1 MFGALLNKP
10 NNPMPG
16 VEQHKLVQASPIK
29 LTPGDQQHRRV
40 HASPT
45 TKCQAA
51 CSKGKPNKQAL
62 GKLMKRMSLP
72 PYSTSPTTQCQ
83 AWSITSWFRR
93 APSSSRQAI
102 NSTGV
107 FTQAQQ
113 PNARPRAARA
123 SRTSK
128 HWAREQTYEGKES
141 PALLNKPNK
150 PMPGLEQHKLVQA
163 SPIKLTPGDQQ
174 HRRVHASPTTKCQA
188 ACSKG
193 KLNKRALGQGTNYW
207 SPKTHPKTIR

>member
-62 GKLMKRMSLP
+62 GKGANL
-72 PYSTSPTTQCQ
+72 
-83 AWSITSWFRR
+83 
-93 APSSSRQAI
+93 
-102 NSTGV
+102 
-107 FTQAQQ
+107 
-113 PNARPRAARA
+113 
-123 SRTSK
+123 
-128 HWAREQTYEGKES
+128 
-141 PALLNKPNK
+141 
-150 PMPGLEQHKLVQA
+150 
-163 SPIKLTPGDQQ
+163 
-174 HRRVHASPTTKCQA
+174 
-188 ACSKG
+188 
-193 KLNKRALGQGTNYW
+193 
-207 SPKTHPKTIR
+207 